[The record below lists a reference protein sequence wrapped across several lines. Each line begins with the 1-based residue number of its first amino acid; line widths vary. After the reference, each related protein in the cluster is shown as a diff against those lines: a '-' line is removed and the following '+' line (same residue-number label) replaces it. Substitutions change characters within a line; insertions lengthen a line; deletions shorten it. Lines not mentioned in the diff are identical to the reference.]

1 MLLFRIHRCR
11 VSEKYDSTR
20 HAYTFSEIITSRR
33 FIWISY
39 YIQPRSPELFG
50 PPRPLGNV
58 AFIHVSVLPSSLRVN
73 STGVQSFFNC
83 LRLDRKPH
91 NKRVVG
97 PLSHRFSYLFP
108 LQSWLDE
115 SYKLIWKWYRACK
128 VFISVSFY
136 VVPLQTCNLPPTSLF
151 LSSFRSL
158 YICLSHSLFPT
169 LFLLSYFSLLLF
181 PTFTDLSLFYSFC
194 LSSLFSP
201 FSFHNFSLLVVYNNL
216 LLLSYS
222 FFFIFFFLLHILPHI
237 FYFDYLYLSRF
248 LAFLPYL
255 SFPLFLISFPL
266 SFPFYFLT
274 LSYSFLTSLPSFFF
288 FLLLLL
294 YFPSYFIFWLP
305 PFISFTLFSF
315 IYLCFL
321 LCLSHPLL
329 FI

>member
-73 STGVQSFFNC
+73 STRVQSFFNC

-136 VVPLQTCNLPPTSLF
+136 VVPLQTCNLPPP
-151 LSSFRSL
+151 L
-158 YICLSHSLFPT
+158 YFYPHFAHS
-169 LFLLSYFSLLLF
+169 
-181 PTFTDLSLFYSFC
+181 
-194 LSSLFSP
+194 
-201 FSFHNFSLLVVYNNL
+201 
-216 LLLSYS
+216 
-222 FFFIFFFLLHILPHI
+222 IFV
-237 FYFDYLYLSRF
+237 S
-248 LAFLPYL
+248 
-255 SFPLFLISFPL
+255 
-266 SFPFYFLT
+266 LT
-274 LSYSFLTSLPSFFF
+274 LS
-288 FLLLLL
+288 
-294 YFPSYFIFWLP
+294 
-305 PFISFTLFSF
+305 
-315 IYLCFL
+315 
-321 LCLSHPLL
+321 SHPLSPFL
-329 FI
+329 FLPSSVFTCHKSFFIVFVLPLILILSFFIS